1 MYLEILEEERAVGC
15 MTLIDP
21 EIPVLGQLEQAVYE
35 RDARVL
41 HPERTS
47 ALLCEDKMS
56 FFETMERAGVPAVPT
71 QLSPLDAPPFIRKHR
86 TGSAASGFHVF
97 RDGDDPLLTA
107 GRHEPAEYV
116 YQPFCTGQHL
126 CVDAYFSIASGRLID
141 LCAKEVLNK
150 ANGESYLLRSVA
162 ADRFVEIVT
171 AVAEAIPLR
180 GIVNL
185 DIYDDGELRVMEVN
199 CRVGG
204 NYPASHA
211 FGCNLLRRL
220 VDGVADGDTVDR
232 LDMST
237 VSLGVH
243 VAKYFEFSP
252 AFSLPDDNGERS
264 DGAGPDI

>member
-1 MYLEILEEERAVGC
+1 
-15 MTLIDP
+15 
-21 EIPVLGQLEQAVYE
+21 
-35 RDARVL
+35 
-41 HPERTS
+41 
-47 ALLCEDKMS
+47 
-56 FFETMERAGVPAVPT
+56 
-71 QLSPLDAPPFIRKHR
+71 
-86 TGSAASGFHVF
+86 
-97 RDGDDPLLTA
+97 
-107 GRHEPAEYV
+107 
-116 YQPFCTGQHL
+116 

-162 ADRFVEIVT
+162 AERFVEIVT

-220 VDGVADGDTVDR
+220 VDGVADGDTADR

-237 VSLGVH
+237 VSLGAH

-252 AFSLPDDNGERS
+252 AFALPDDNGERS